1 VTPPETEDS
10 RTPREEVLGITELV
24 ENILSYLPLKDL
36 LSCREVSKK
45 AKTDIDGSLPLR
57 ETMFLHP
64 THARE
69 AWRLD
74 PEIDGS
80 GKGITSVRPVAG
92 MIPFLGNAIGHLTAL
107 HPTPHM
113 ICTPAVLN
121 PIFPNERE
129 RIPELYES
137 SDECD
142 HLCTSDIVHRIGTGY
157 SNRQDSVSDMYLTQP
172 PCRQAWV
179 MASFSVPAGPSNPSE
194 VSLLLCSGLL
204 ELVDGITIRDLLK
217 TASTVRGLVSV
228 HRMTPKLPRKKNKRW
243 TYTHWEPRKYKK
255 REPRGYLPPE
265 LLHNATLVE
274 VLQSLDIGDAPSADE
289 VQAGVECWLVGT
301 IVATDEMW
309 AGVAP
314 YTEDATQS

>member
-1 VTPPETEDS
+1 MTTPET
-10 RTPREEVLGITELV
+10 RTPQERVVGITELV

-36 LSCREVSKK
+36 LTCREVSKK
-45 AKTDIDGSLPLR
+45 VKTDIDGSLPLR

-64 THARE
+64 TRAAKE

-92 MIPFLGNAIGHLTAL
+92 MIPFLGNATGHLTAL

-113 ICTPAVLN
+113 IRTPVVLN

-129 RIPELYES
+129 RRISELYES
-137 SDECD
+137 RDECD
-142 HLCTSDIVHRIGTGY
+142 HLCTSDIVHRIGTG
-157 SNRQDSVSDMYLTQP
+157 D
-172 PCRQAWV
+172 
-179 MASFSVPAGPSNPSE
+179 
-194 VSLLLCSGLL
+194 
-204 ELVDGITIRDLLK
+204 
-217 TASTVRGLVSV
+217 
-228 HRMTPKLPRKKNKRW
+228 RMTPKPPRKKNKRW
-243 TYTHWEPRKYKK
+243 SYTNWEPRKYKK
-255 REPRGYLPPE
+255 QEPRSYLPPE

-289 VQAGVECWLVGT
+289 VQAGVECWLLDT

-309 AGVAP
+309 LECRRTRRMPLSRSDRYDRAGL
-314 YTEDATQS
+314 